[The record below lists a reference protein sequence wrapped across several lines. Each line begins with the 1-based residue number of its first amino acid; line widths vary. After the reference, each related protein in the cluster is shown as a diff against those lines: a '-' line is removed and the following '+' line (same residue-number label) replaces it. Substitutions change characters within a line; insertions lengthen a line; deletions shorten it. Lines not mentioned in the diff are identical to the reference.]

1 MAGDETLSLSSSED
15 LRNSEPLIKPVWT
28 LDLTSTYDANDTD
41 AITSDVN
48 QNGILRHI
56 TIVIP
61 VTNTTGT
68 TSQILLKNSD
78 GATIFDSGEI
88 AEGTTHQF
96 AVDIPLSR
104 ATTVSLEP
112 SAAAGTGGNVTT
124 IKLQGI

>member
-1 MAGDETLSLSSSED
+1 MGDETLTLTGDGD
-15 LRNSEPLIKPVWT
+15 LRNTEPLIKPVWT
-28 LDLTSTYDANDTD
+28 LDLTSTYDLNDSA
-41 AITSDVN
+41 AITLDIR

-61 VTNTTGT
+61 LTNTTGT

-88 AEGTTHQF
+88 AENATHQF
-96 AVDIPLSR
+96 AVDIPLSGV
-104 ATTVSLEP
+104 TTVSLEP

-124 IKLQGI
+124 IKLQGV